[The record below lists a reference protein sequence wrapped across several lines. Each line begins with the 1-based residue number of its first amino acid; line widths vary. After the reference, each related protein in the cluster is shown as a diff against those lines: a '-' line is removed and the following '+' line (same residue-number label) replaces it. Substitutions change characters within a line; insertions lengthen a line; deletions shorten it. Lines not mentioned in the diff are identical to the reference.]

1 MFASII
7 LLFTKI
13 KIKRKKEGKK
23 MKETDFSMRIE
34 VLIQTS
40 NDVLCATT
48 HIRLFSNTQNS
59 LTRESKGGIIHDDMH
74 LITQ

>member
-1 MFASII
+1 VFASII

>member
-1 MFASII
+1 
-7 LLFTKI
+7 
-13 KIKRKKEGKK
+13 